1 MIISVRK
8 IIEHFKEFFFT
19 YDMESNFL
27 YYFNDLMFL
36 YNFYGLQIKMN
47 VRKKDTTANQEDIVQ
62 IYLELTNASAVK
74 EVTSST
80 APSIV

>member
-1 MIISVRK
+1 MI
-8 IIEHFKEFFFT
+8 
-19 YDMESNFL
+19 
-27 YYFNDLMFL
+27 L

-47 VRKKDTTANQEDIVQ
+47 VRKKDTTADQEDYVE

-74 EVTSST
+74 KVSGST